1 MRGPPSHLQ
10 GLRDPGRFILKR
22 TRLSGSI
29 SKRSTASGGPT
40 DRAEQGAPEPQQP
53 SPILRLHHV
62 SSGRFQPSQEA
73 PAACQERGILD
84 VRVIHGKGT
93 GALRR
98 SVEALLTRDPR
109 VQSFRPAEAQE
120 GSWGATGVRLKGA

>member
-1 MRGPPSHLQ
+1 MKTDDDEWDPEAVVELPITGVLDLHTFSPRDLRTLIPDYLQ
-10 GLRDPGRFILKR
+10 
-22 TRLSGSI
+22 
-29 SKRSTASGGPT
+29 
-40 DRAEQGAPEPQQP
+40 
-53 SPILRLHHV
+53 
-62 SSGRFQPSQEA
+62 
-73 PAACQERGILD
+73 ACQERGILD

-120 GSWGATGVRLKGA
+120 GSWGATVVRLRGA